1 MSNKLFDMYVNNLET
16 GKKND
21 WNSADLETLSDYELN
36 HLVGMVFYKDKKD
49 IFIVREIPNKPGV
62 IVAKDDKKINEI
74 LSLGLFDYCNKAEDA
89 YPIMLAKGIGIRKK
103 VTSDKWEASVSC
115 VRKEDNYS
123 YDIYAAD
130 KNPLRAAMMVY
141 ILKHG

>member
-1 MSNKLFDMYVNNLET
+1 MNNKLFDMYVSNLEA
-16 GKKND
+16 GEKND

-36 HLVGMVFYKDKKD
+36 HLVGMISYKDNKD

-74 LSLGLFDYCNKAEDA
+74 LSLGLFDYCNKPNDA
-89 YPIMLAKGIGIRKK
+89 YPIMFEKGIGIRKM
-103 VTSDKWEASVSC
+103 VTTDKWEASITC
-115 VRKEDNYS
+115 VREKDNYS
-123 YDIYAAD
+123 YDIYAKD

-141 ILKHG
+141 LIKYS